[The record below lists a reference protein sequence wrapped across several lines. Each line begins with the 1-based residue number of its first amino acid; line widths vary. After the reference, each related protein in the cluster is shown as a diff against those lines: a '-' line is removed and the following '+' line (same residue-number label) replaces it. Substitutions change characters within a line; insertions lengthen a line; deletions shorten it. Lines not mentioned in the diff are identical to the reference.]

1 MINIWESQ
9 THLTEENK
17 QKDGSYPIKGSHGFG
32 PEELVYPREYYQEL
46 YDAEEMYEILL
57 QIHIN
62 ELNGK
67 PNDPKYPSSYL
78 QDHANVLIVCDNAA
92 AGLKSK
98 L

>member
-67 PNDPKYPSSYL
+67 PNDPL
-78 QDHANVLIVCDNAA
+78 DLEQFRGVRV
-92 AGLKSK
+92 
-98 L
+98 